1 MRDLP
6 PDARSASDVP
16 GRAQGARD
24 ARADASEVTDI
35 MPAAAPSGGRRG
47 RSAQSMASPGREYAP
62 PRRTASPSPESV
74 PARESSSAR
83 ESSLSR
89 ESFSARE
96 GAPGRGMASPGRA
109 VASPGR
115 RGREMAAADGADDGM
130 TGPDLPF
137 GAPGKPLTRGPFLWG
152 LTAALGVL
160 TAWGLAQALVSSRS
174 VIVLI
179 VVAAFLAVGLN
190 PVVEAL
196 QRRGMHRRWAIS
208 LVFLGVIVLFALFG
222 LAIVPPVSQET
233 SDFVGAVPGYV
244 QGLLA
249 NPTIKQLDADYQIL
263 ANLQSYITSGGL
275 GATVAGGILGAGAV
289 VLDAFFSGFTLL
301 VLTLYFLGSL
311 PTIKEYLLLLVP
323 SSRRP
328 RTRAIGDEI
337 LDGIGG
343 YVAGN
348 VLISVIA
355 GGLSWLFLTVAGAKY
370 ALALALVVAVT
381 DLIPLVG
388 ATVGAV
394 LVSAVGFLQSAPL
407 GIACVIFFVVYQQ
420 VENYVIYPR
429 VMSRSVDVAPAVS
442 VIAALFGGALLG
454 AVGALLA
461 IPVAA
466 AVALIIREVVLPRQ
480 ARL

>member
-1 MRDLP
+1 MPDSRPDTTPTPKDAGTPDSTATAVIEMDRPENGDL
-6 PDARSASDVP
+6 
-16 GRAQGARD
+16 
-24 ARADASEVTDI
+24 
-35 MPAAAPSGGRRG
+35 APYG
-47 RSAQSMASPGREYAP
+47 
-62 PRRTASPSPESV
+62 V
-74 PARESSSAR
+74 
-83 ESSLSR
+83 
-89 ESFSARE
+89 
-96 GAPGRGMASPGRA
+96 
-109 VASPGR
+109 
-115 RGREMAAADGADDGM
+115 
-130 TGPDLPF
+130 
-137 GAPGKPLTRGPFLWG
+137 PGKPLVRGPFLWG

-160 TAWGLAQALVSSRS
+160 TAWGLAQALVSARN

-179 VVAAFLAVGLN
+179 VVAMFLAVGLN
-190 PVVEAL
+190 PIVEVL
-196 QRRGMHRRWAIS
+196 QRYRVPRRGAIS
-208 LVFLGVIVLFALFG
+208 IVFVGVIMLFGLFG

-233 SDFVGAVPGYV
+233 SDFIQAVPGYV
-244 QGLLA
+244 QELLA

-263 ANLQSYITSGGL
+263 AKLQAYVTSGDL
-275 GATVAGGILGAGAV
+275 GTTVAGGILGAGAV
-289 VLDAFFSGFTLL
+289 VLDAFFSGLTLL

-311 PTIKEYLLLLVP
+311 SAIKEYMLKLVP
-323 SSRRP
+323 SSRRV

-337 LDGIGG
+337 LTGIGG

-355 GGLSWLFLTVAGAKY
+355 GGLSWLFLTIAGAKY

-394 LVSAVGFLQSAPL
+394 LVTAVGALQSGTLA
-407 GIACVIFFVVYQQ
+407 IACIIFFTVYQQ

-429 VMSRSVDVAPAVS
+429 VMRRSVDVAPAVS

-466 AVALIIREVVLPRQ
+466 AVALIVREVVLPRQ
-480 ARL
+480 AQV